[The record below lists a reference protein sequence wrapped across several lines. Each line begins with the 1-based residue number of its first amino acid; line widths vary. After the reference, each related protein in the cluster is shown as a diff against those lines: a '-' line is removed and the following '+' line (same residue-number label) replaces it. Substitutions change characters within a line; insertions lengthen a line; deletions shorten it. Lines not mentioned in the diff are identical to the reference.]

1 MYWSAWWWWLPTEA
15 TLHLPTICWPI
26 PTRPEQPLQNIR
38 YFKGDKRKIAK
49 DREVERGVISL
60 IPIPL
65 MITSPFLLLIFDPGL
80 QLDVTLLKSLTVK
93 IWNSWK
99 VCKALIKVNIS
110 LRAKVSVW
118 VMGAH
123 LIWFNFSPMWPIST
137 PCPAELYWADENSD
151 FHYIQAECALP
162 IFDHHQE
169 DRSHQ
174 LKMIWNAKWFVLVI
188 KVFW

>member
-1 MYWSAWWWWLPTEA
+1 MPTEA

-65 MITSPFLLLIFDPGL
+65 MIMSPFLLLIFDPGL

-110 LRAKVSVW
+110 LRAKVGV
-118 VMGAH
+118 
-123 LIWFNFSPMWPIST
+123 
-137 PCPAELYWADENSD
+137 
-151 FHYIQAECALP
+151 
-162 IFDHHQE
+162 
-169 DRSHQ
+169 
-174 LKMIWNAKWFVLVI
+174 
-188 KVFW
+188 